1 VRKSVE
7 IRWAEVDPGVIH
19 RGLCVLGIVI
29 LVAGCHARQRTG
41 NRTLLERISGAG
53 GSGVQAPR
61 PGELAEDGE
70 TAITEQCGKQSY
82 KTASQGLIVSETGLH
97 EDVFALRNRVSY
109 GEMAYGLDE
118 ALRLESLLLTEANRR
133 GQSSGQADC
142 IREFAEHLESL
153 TDPMVEADARL
164 KELDASAF
172 KDAAREADE
181 QAEKTLREPEMPAV
195 SKAQP

>member
-1 VRKSVE
+1 M
-7 IRWAEVDPGVIH
+7 
-19 RGLCVLGIVI
+19 L
-29 LVAGCHARQRTG
+29 LVAGCHARHGTG
-41 NRTLLERISGAG
+41 DATLLERISGAG
-53 GSGVQAPR
+53 SPGIQAPR
-61 PGELAEDGE
+61 PGELAEAGD

-118 ALRLESLLLTEANRR
+118 ALRLESLLLTDADRR
-133 GQSSGQADC
+133 GRSSGQADC

-172 KDAAREADE
+172 KDSAKEAEE
-181 QAEKTLREPEMPAV
+181 QAEKTLREPETPAV
-195 SKAQP
+195 PKAQP